1 MRTGYEQKCTR
12 LPVGRNRLPIEK
24 EATELPSQG
33 CFMRVCFRMC
43 RCGVYGC
50 VKGLSVVPL
59 GAGDSFF
66 CVQKTN
72 AKLVFVPHKSVFLF

>member
-1 MRTGYEQKCTR
+1 MRTGYGQKCTR
-12 LPVGRNRLPIEK
+12 LSVGRNRLPIEK

-33 CFMRVCFRMC
+33 CFMRLFQDVQMRL
-43 RCGVYGC
+43 YGC

-72 AKLVFVPHKSVFLF
+72 AKLVFVLHKSVFLF